1 MPEEKRPFH
10 VLLVRAF
17 RSHSKTAFGRLAP
30 YGITPGQPRI
40 LRYLIDHEG
49 CLQREIAADNDLE
62 PATVTNALA
71 VMERLGY
78 VRRESAAGDRRAV
91 KVGITAKGRRAF
103 DRAQAE
109 FAAVEEICFR
119 GFSEKEKSRA
129 MDYLARIY
137 GNLKEGGEGEH
148 V

>member
-1 MPEEKRPFH
+1 MPQQSRLRPA
-10 VLLVRAF
+10 RAL
-17 RSHSKTAFGRLAP
+17 RSHARPAP
-30 YGITPGQPRI
+30 HPP
-40 LRYLIDHEG
+40 LPH
-49 CLQREIAADNDLE
+49 QREIAADNDLE

-78 VRRESAAGDRRAV
+78 VRRESAAGDRRAI

-119 GFSEKEKSRA
+119 GFSEKEKSQA

-137 GNLKEGGEGEH
+137 GNLKERGEGEH